1 MEKLLVDKYFGK
13 SGEIVNDKILYACT
27 LNQTDIVSN
36 KNKFYIIQLIKV
48 SSTEYV
54 IFIRYGRIGE
64 GGVCRSYSCGTKDS
78 GITNFNAEFRKKTG
92 NTWTSDIYSKF
103 VQKKGKYFLSQVDVS
118 DIAVPQLPV
127 TTVIQSK
134 LCERM
139 QYLIKLL
146 SNEDMM
152 NKSYLSLNLNPKKM
166 PLGKIDK
173 KQLTKAR
180 DILGCIGKA
189 INDSSVDTTDLSSTF
204 YTLIPYS
211 VGRRKPPV
219 IGTTEQIDQ
228 YMKLLDELEHMVV
241 TASITHTDTSTTVN
255 KLDMIYDDL
264 QSTIKPIDKEDDMW
278 KIINEY
284 VKIAD
289 THKHINIDVIDI
301 YEICRKG
308 EDEIYEKTCENID
321 NRTLLWHGSGL
332 TNWLSIIKNGFRL
345 PNTLSGVVLTGW
357 MFGAGTYF
365 SNMFSKSFGYT
376 RYGDFDG
383 YACLSLSE
391 VALGTQ
397 HKITDAEY
405 DINFDKI
412 TKYGC
417 QSTYGMGTTTVISNH
432 KLNGVV
438 IPAGDIV
445 KKNIKSSLLYDEFIV
460 YNVKQVRQKYLVIVK
475 QK

>member
-1 MEKLLVDKYFGK
+1 MEKLLVDKYFNK

-27 LNQTDIVSN
+27 LNQTDIVAN
-36 KNKFYIIQLIKV
+36 KNKFYIIQLIQT
-48 SSTEYV
+48 SPTTYH

-64 GGVCRSYSCGTKDS
+64 RGVCRSYTCDSKDS
-78 GITNFNAEFRKKTG
+78 GMSCFGAEFKKKTG
-92 NTWTSDIYSKF
+92 NVWSSDIYTKF
-103 VQKKGKYFLSQVDVS
+103 AQKKGKYFLSQVDVS
-118 DIAVPQLPV
+118 DVAVPKAPV
-127 TTVIQSK
+127 TTVVQSK

-180 DILGCIGKA
+180 EILGDIGKA
-189 INDSSVDTTDLSSTF
+189 ISDDDEVTDLSSTF

-219 IGTTEQIDQ
+219 IDTPEQIDQ

-241 TASITHTDTSTTVN
+241 TASITHTDTSTDAN
-255 KLDMIYDDL
+255 KLDTIYDDL
-264 QSTIKPIDKEDDMW
+264 HSTIRPLDKEDDMW

-289 THKHINIDVIDI
+289 THKHMNVEVIDI
-301 YEICRKG
+301 YEISREN
-308 EDEIYEKTCENID
+308 EDAVYEKHCEKIN
-321 NRTLLWHGSGL
+321 NRALLWHGSGL

-376 RYGDFDG
+376 RYSDFDG

-397 HKITDAEY
+397 HKITNAEY
-405 DINFDKI
+405 DINIDKI

-417 QSTYGMGTTTVISNH
+417 HSTYGMGTTTVNQNH

-438 IPAGDIV
+438 IPAGDIT
-445 KKNIKSSLLYDEFIV
+445 KRKISSSLLYDEFIV
-460 YNVKQVRQKYLVIVK
+460 YDVRQIRQKYLIIVK